1 MTTPAAKPAATGASS
16 ASSAQRTLVYAL
28 TGLLCLTGLLLAMA
42 FKDPCP
48 APALKMI
55 AKCKPTI
62 GDRIPSGSAFAAAGI
77 VMAMMA
83 GMYELRR
90 LVRVWGVAAAGAG
103 LIVVGVLVAYDGM
116 SLVLVTTCFVIG
128 GLLGWA
134 SRGIDRDE
142 RVAWA
147 FAAATTGTMAVVT
160 FFSAAKMGGVI
171 GVPLSMALLPSLGL
185 LLPLTVALACTPPG
199 SRATVAQP

>member
-1 MTTPAAKPAATGASS
+1 MTTTPAKAGEPARSAS

-55 AKCKPTI
+55 ATCKPTI
-62 GDRIPSGSAFAAAGI
+62 GDRIPSGAAFGAAAL
-77 VMAMMA
+77 VMVMMA
-83 GMYELRR
+83 AMYELRT

-103 LIVVGVLVAYDGM
+103 LVGIGGLVAYDGM
-116 SLVLVTTCFVIG
+116 SMVLVTVCVVIG
-128 GLLGWA
+128 GLLVWA
-134 SRGIDRDE
+134 SRGIEREE

-160 FFSAAKMGGVI
+160 FFSAAKIGGVLGI
-171 GVPLSMALLPSLGL
+171 PLSIALLPSMGL
-185 LLPLTVALACTPPG
+185 LLPLTVALATTPPG
-199 SRATVAQP
+199 SRAAT